1 MPLTTATLTAKE
13 VAATLSISVDHFRHR
28 RRHLE
33 AAGFP
38 RSLPGFAARWSSAQV
53 HAWIAAGGA
62 ESAPRAEHADFIAE
76 SRGLLEARYAGRR
89 A

>member
-1 MPLTTATLTAKE
+1 MPQSTLTLTAKE
-13 VAATLSISVDHFRHR
+13 VATSLGVSVDHFRHR

-53 HAWIAAGGA
+53 RAWIAAGGVA
-62 ESAPRAEHADFIAE
+62 SAPRAEHADFIAE
-76 SRGLLEARYAGRR
+76 SRGYLEARYAGRT